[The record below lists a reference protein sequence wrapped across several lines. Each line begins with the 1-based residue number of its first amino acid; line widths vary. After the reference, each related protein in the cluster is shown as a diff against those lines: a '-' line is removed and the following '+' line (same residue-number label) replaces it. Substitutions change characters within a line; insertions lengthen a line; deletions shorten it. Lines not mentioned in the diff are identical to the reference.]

1 MTLILKTVAFLLVVP
16 GTVAAAVPF
25 ALVLM
30 SSNGLPLE
38 LGNWRYAGVLLMVIG
53 AVVYV
58 RCTIDLVRFG
68 QGIPAPSAPTRFLVR
83 NALYRYMRNP
93 MYVAAAVFLFGEAV
107 AASRGILFIYAAA
120 VTACY
125 YPAVVYLEEP
135 ALRRR
140 FGEDFDRYC
149 AQVPRWLPRLTSQS

>member
-1 MTLILKTVAFLLVVP
+1 MARDEVGTSPMTLILKTVAFLLIVP

-25 ALVLM
+25 GLVLM
-30 SSNGLPLE
+30 SSNALPLE
-38 LGNWRYAGVLLMVIG
+38 LGIWRYPGVLLKVIS
-53 AVVYV
+53 AMIYV
-58 RCTIDLVRFG
+58 RCTIDLARFG

-93 MYVAAAVFLFGEAV
+93 MYVAGALFLFGEAV
-107 AASRGILFIYAAA
+107 ASSRGILFGYAAA

-125 YPAVVYLEEP
+125 YPEGAYIEEP

-140 FGEDFDRYC
+140 FGEDFDQYC
-149 AQVPRWLPRLTSQS
+149 AQV